1 MNILFVCSKNKWR
14 SRTAET
20 IFSQSQNHNVFSAG
34 TDSDARIKLN
44 EKLLQKA
51 DIVFVMEK
59 KHRDIIREKFPE
71 ISPEMKIIILDI
83 PDEYQYM
90 DEELIEILKT
100 SVSGYIS
107 DIL

>member
-1 MNILFVCSKNKWR
+1 MNILFICSKNKWR

-20 IFSQSQNHNVFSAG
+20 IFSKSQNHTVFSAG
-34 TDSDARIKLN
+34 TDHDARIKLT

-51 DIVFVMEK
+51 DMVFVMEK
-59 KHRDIIREKFPE
+59 KHRDIIRQKFPE
-71 ISPEMKIIILDI
+71 FSNPKEIIILNI